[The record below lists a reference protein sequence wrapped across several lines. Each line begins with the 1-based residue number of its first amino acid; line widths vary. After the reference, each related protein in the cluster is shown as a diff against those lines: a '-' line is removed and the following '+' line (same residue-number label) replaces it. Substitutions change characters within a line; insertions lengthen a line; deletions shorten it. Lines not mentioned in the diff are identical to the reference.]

1 MAKKTKKA
9 AVKKKAA
16 PAKAKAKPSA
26 PGGKKP
32 AAKAVK
38 AKPAKPAKPVA
49 KKAAAQKKP
58 AAKPKSVAG
67 NTKPVKPALSPA
79 KTAKPTGNKP
89 VVKTAPV
96 VKPVAANDV
105 KTVPVAPPP
114 VQKTKPAAKPV
125 PPPPNPDNDVV
136 HIVKKGPPPAE
147 FRAQLAALKRKKGAV
162 DKKIF
167 KTEIVNPHVIKDV
180 PLVADKAQKKTEPK
194 GKFTLEF
201 IVHAPV
207 TLLYDFL
214 STPNGLAEWFAD
226 EVDIRDNVYKFN
238 WDGAIQHANILS
250 AKLDNH
256 LRLRWSDKPEGTY
269 FEFRIVPDELLPNE
283 VALLVT
289 DFGENDDDIRTSRQ
303 LWEAQIHRLMKAL
316 GSY

>member
-1 MAKKTKKA
+1 MAKKPNKA

-16 PAKAKAKPSA
+16 PAKAKAKPS
-26 PGGKKP
+26 KKP
-32 AAKAVK
+32 VAKAVK
-38 AKPAKPAKPVA
+38 ASAPSGKAKPV
-49 KKAAAQKKP
+49 KKATPKAPAPKKP
-58 AAKPKSVAG
+58 TGSASKQKPV
-67 NTKPVKPALSPA
+67 KPVKPAAAPA
-79 KTAKPTGNKP
+79 KAAVNKP
-89 VVKTAPV
+89 VAKPAPPAKPAVKAP
-96 VKPVAANDV
+96 
-105 KTVPVAPPP
+105 PVAPPP
-114 VQKTKPAAKPV
+114 VQKVKPAGSPQSKPV
-125 PPPPNPDNDVV
+125 VVPPASDNDVV

-180 PLVADKAQKKTEPK
+180 TMAPEKTQKKSEPK

-256 LRLRWSDKPEGTY
+256 LRLHWSDKPEGTY

-289 DFGENDDDIRTSRQ
+289 DFGDNEDDIRTSRQ

>member
-1 MAKKTKKA
+1 MAKKPNKA

-16 PAKAKAKPSA
+16 PAKAKAKPS
-26 PGGKKP
+26 KKP

-38 AKPAKPAKPVA
+38 ASAPGGKAKPVKKAAPKAPAPKKATAGGSAKQNTAKPVKPVVKPAKTAVS
-49 KKAAAQKKP
+49 KP
-58 AAKPKSVAG
+58 AAKPA
-67 NTKPVKPALSPA
+67 PPA
-79 KTAKPTGNKP
+79 KTA
-89 VVKTAPV
+89 VKAAPV
-96 VKPVAANDV
+96 V
-105 KTVPVAPPP
+105 PPP
-114 VQKTKPAAKPV
+114 VQKTKPAATQSKTV
-125 PPPPNPDNDVV
+125 AAAPDNDVV
-136 HIVKKGPPPAE
+136 HIIKKGPPPAE

-180 PLVADKAQKKTEPK
+180 TMAPDKAQKKSEPK

-214 STPNGLAEWFAD
+214 STPNGLADWFAD

-256 LRLRWSDKPEGTY
+256 LRLHWSDKPEGTY

-289 DFGENDDDIRTSRQ
+289 DFGDNEDDIRTSRQ

>member
-1 MAKKTKKA
+1 MAKKPNKA

-16 PAKAKAKPSA
+16 PAKAKAKPS
-26 PGGKKP
+26 KKP

-38 AKPAKPAKPVA
+38 ASAPSGKAKPVKKAAPKAPAPKKPAEKAKQKPAKPV
-49 KKAAAQKKP
+49 KP
-58 AAKPKSVAG
+58 AAA
-67 NTKPVKPALSPA
+67 PA
-79 KTAKPTGNKP
+79 KATVNKPSAGSGAKSTPAAKP
-89 VVKTAPV
+89 VVKTPPA
-96 VKPVAANDV
+96 
-105 KTVPVAPPP
+105 APPP
-114 VQKTKPAAKPV
+114 VQKAPAQTKPVVV
-125 PPPPNPDNDVV
+125 PPATDNDVV

-180 PLVADKAQKKTEPK
+180 SLAPEKAQKKAEPK

-256 LRLRWSDKPEGTY
+256 LRLHWSDKPEGTY

-289 DFGENDDDIRTSRQ
+289 DFGDNEDDIRTSRQ

>member
-1 MAKKTKKA
+1 MAKKPNKA

-16 PAKAKAKPSA
+16 PAKAKAKPS
-26 PGGKKP
+26 KKP

-38 AKPAKPAKPVA
+38 ASAPGGKAKPVKKAAPKAPAPKKATAGGAVKQKPAKPEVKPAKTVVS
-49 KKAAAQKKP
+49 KP
-58 AAKPKSVAG
+58 AAKPA
-67 NTKPVKPALSPA
+67 PPAKPAVKAP
-79 KTAKPTGNKP
+79 P
-89 VVKTAPV
+89 VT
-96 VKPVAANDV
+96 
-105 KTVPVAPPP
+105 PPP
-114 VQKTKPAAKPV
+114 VQKTKPAAAQSKTV
-125 PPPPNPDNDVV
+125 AAAPDNDVV
-136 HIVKKGPPPAE
+136 HIIKKGPPPAE

-180 PLVADKAQKKTEPK
+180 TMAPEKTQKKSEPK
-194 GKFTLEF
+194 GKFVLEF

-256 LRLRWSDKPEGTY
+256 LRLHWSDKPEGTY

-289 DFGENDDDIRTSRQ
+289 DFGDNEDDIRTSRQ

>member
-1 MAKKTKKA
+1 MAKKPNKA

-16 PAKAKAKPSA
+16 PAKAPAKPS
-26 PGGKKP
+26 KKP

-38 AKPAKPAKPVA
+38 TSAPRGKAQPVKKAAPKAPAPKKATAVGAAKQKPVKPVVKPAKTAVS
-49 KKAAAQKKP
+49 KP
-58 AAKPKSVAG
+58 AAKPA
-67 NTKPVKPALSPA
+67 PPA
-79 KTAKPTGNKP
+79 KTA
-89 VVKTAPV
+89 VKAAPV
-96 VKPVAANDV
+96 V
-105 KTVPVAPPP
+105 PPP
-114 VQKTKPAAKPV
+114 VQKTKPAATQSKTVAAAPA
-125 PPPPNPDNDVV
+125 NDNDVV
-136 HIVKKGPPPAE
+136 HIIKKGPPPAE

-180 PLVADKAQKKTEPK
+180 TMAPEKAQKKSEPK
-194 GKFTLEF
+194 GKFVLEF

-256 LRLRWSDKPEGTY
+256 LRLHWSDKPEGTY

-289 DFGENDDDIRTSRQ
+289 DFGDNEDDIRTSRQ

>member
-1 MAKKTKKA
+1 MAKKPNKA

-16 PAKAKAKPSA
+16 PAKAPAKPS
-26 PGGKKP
+26 KKP

-38 AKPAKPAKPVA
+38 ASAPGGKAKPVKKAAPKAPAPKKSTTSGTAKQQPAKPATAKVSVNKPVA
-49 KKAAAQKKP
+49 KPAPPAKP
-58 AAKPKSVAG
+58 A
-67 NTKPVKPALSPA
+67 VK
-79 KTAKPTGNKP
+79 
-89 VVKTAPV
+89 AP
-96 VKPVAANDV
+96 
-105 KTVPVAPPP
+105 PVAPPP
-114 VQKTKPAAKPV
+114 VQKTKPAATPQTKTGAVTPAT
-125 PPPPNPDNDVV
+125 DNDVV

-180 PLVADKAQKKTEPK
+180 TMAPEKTQKKSEPK

-256 LRLRWSDKPEGTY
+256 LRLHWTDKPEGTY

-289 DFGENDDDIRTSRQ
+289 DFGENEDDIRTSRQ
-303 LWEAQIHRLMKAL
+303 LWEAQIHRLMKSL